1 MISDEEQS
9 QESAEQARR
18 REDRLLLPLL
28 IPILSFL
35 FGLLVIYGLS
45 RIYLEFNEYSL
56 GGVTMATP
64 LAIFVALAI
73 LFVALYFSG
82 KATISGMQVASVGLL
97 AVVLLTT
104 GGIWAA
110 VRDDDQ
116 IEGEVTGIET
126 ETPAPE
132 GIGVS
137 LAEFDVTLTE
147 ASAPAGE
154 VIFNVTN
161 DGASTHNLRVIST
174 SLAPGDLPYDD
185 DAFEVP
191 EDEVDIV
198 ARTANL
204 EAEESVQVVVE
215 LAAGPYVLICNVPP
229 HYDSGMHVAFT
240 VE

>member
-1 MISDEEQS
+1 MASDEDHNQDE
-9 QESAEQARR
+9 EREVRR
-18 REDRLLLPLL
+18 RVALPLL
-28 IPILSFL
+28 IPITVFL
-35 FGLLVIYGLS
+35 FTLLVIYGLS
-45 RIYLEFNEYSL
+45 RIYLEFNEFSL

-73 LFVALYFSG
+73 LFAALYLSG
-82 KATISGMQVASVGLL
+82 KATNSGMQVASIGLV
-97 AVVLLTT
+97 AVALLTA

-110 VRDDDQ
+110 VRDDNQ
-116 IEGEVTGIET
+116 AELVENGEET

-137 LAEFDVTLTE
+137 LEEFTVTLTE
-147 ASAPAGE
+147 ATAPAGE
-154 VIFNVTN
+154 VTFNVMN
-161 DGASTHNLRVIST
+161 DGASTHNFRVIST
-174 SLAPGDLPYDD
+174 SLAPGDLPYDE

-191 EDEVDIV
+191 EDEVDLV
-198 ARTANL
+198 ASTANL
-204 EAEESVQVVVE
+204 EVEETVQVVVE

>member
-1 MISDEEQS
+1 
-9 QESAEQARR
+9 
-18 REDRLLLPLL
+18 
-28 IPILSFL
+28 
-35 FGLLVIYGLS
+35 
-45 RIYLEFNEYSL
+45 
-56 GGVTMATP
+56 
-64 LAIFVALAI
+64 
-73 LFVALYFSG
+73 
-82 KATISGMQVASVGLL
+82 MQVASIGLV
-97 AVVLLTT
+97 AVALLTA

-110 VRDDDQ
+110 VRDDNQ
-116 IEGEVTGIET
+116 AESVIGEET

-137 LAEFDVTLTE
+137 LAEFTVTLTE

-154 VIFNVTN
+154 VIFNVMN

-174 SLAPGDLPYDD
+174 SLAPGDLPYDS

>member
-1 MISDEEQS
+1 MTSDEEQS
-9 QESAEQARR
+9 QERAEQARL

-56 GGVTMATP
+56 SGVTMATP

-73 LFVALYFSG
+73 LFAALYLSG
-82 KATISGMQVASVGLL
+82 KATISGMQVASIGLV
-97 AVVLLTT
+97 AVALLTA

-110 VRDDDQ
+110 VRDDNQ
-116 IEGEVTGIET
+116 AESVIGEET

-137 LAEFDVTLTE
+137 LAEFTVTLTE
-147 ASAPAGE
+147 ATAPAGE
-154 VIFNVTN
+154 VIFNVMN
-161 DGASTHNLRVIST
+161 DGGSIHNFRVIST

-185 DAFEVP
+185 EAFEVP
-191 EDEVDIV
+191 EDEVDII

-204 EAEESVQVVVE
+204 EVDETVQVVVE

-229 HYDSGMHVAFT
+229 HYDSGMHAAFT

>member
-1 MISDEEQS
+1 MTSDEEQS

-97 AVVLLTT
+97 AVALLTV

-116 IEGEVTGIET
+116 IEGEGAGVET

-147 ASAPAGE
+147 ATAPAGE

-161 DGASTHNLRVIST
+161 TGAQTHNFRVIST

-185 DAFEVP
+185 DAFAVP

-198 ARTANL
+198 ASSANL
-204 EAEESVQVVVE
+204 DVEESAQVVIE
-215 LAAGPYVLICNVPP
+215 LEAGPYVLICNVPV